1 MYNITIAKQEE
12 AVERMK
18 KRKSGANENLDKIDN
33 VLQTNKELKDKLRD
47 QENENVRLKTQ
58 IRAFEQ
64 IKEKAK
70 LYVESQQRINNLEM
84 ENVNL
89 KANLEME
96 RNQIQ

>member
-70 LYVESQQRINNLEM
+70 LYVESQ
-84 ENVNL
+84 
-89 KANLEME
+89 
-96 RNQIQ
+96 